1 MVIKWS
7 PDELNVS
14 TKDTQNPAFKKFKD
28 HRHNE
33 WIMFDKEISK
43 KITEKLG
50 GEHVGDLKDEF
61 YGEIFVQG
69 KLGILQRRYNP
80 RLKFAKTIN
89 EANVALSTDI
99 YNAKKLFED
108 QKWIEKWKISIE
120 CANLVNKLLKEK
132 KLSEQDKLYMDFL
145 KQGGS
150 ERFFKKFKELDS
162 DPHAAKK
169 AEETHDTK
177 EIAPRAK
184 PEKEKFQLADNKK
197 RYLIPFKNMLA
208 KNKNMKTLAL
218 RNENVQELLLKI
230 IALNEPSFRNAGIKT
245 ALDFKKKI
253 IPLFENITPTQ
264 IDTEPELRKFLQ
276 EKLDMKTRLKPV
288 SGEVIKE
295 KLDLD

>member
-132 KLSEQDKLYMDFL
+132 
-145 KQGGS
+145 
-150 ERFFKKFKELDS
+150 
-162 DPHAAKK
+162 
-169 AEETHDTK
+169 
-177 EIAPRAK
+177 
-184 PEKEKFQLADNKK
+184 
-197 RYLIPFKNMLA
+197 
-208 KNKNMKTLAL
+208 
-218 RNENVQELLLKI
+218 
-230 IALNEPSFRNAGIKT
+230 
-245 ALDFKKKI
+245 
-253 IPLFENITPTQ
+253 
-264 IDTEPELRKFLQ
+264 
-276 EKLDMKTRLKPV
+276 
-288 SGEVIKE
+288 
-295 KLDLD
+295 